1 VQEEAVKTYTHLL
14 KDIDRG
20 KVPEWT
26 SAEAPKLAK
35 TYWNLGENATM
46 RDLVLAVR
54 ADEASHSHVNHTF
67 ANIGPK
73 AVNPFASGKKL

>member
-1 VQEEAVKTYTHLL
+1 MQEEAVKTYTHLL